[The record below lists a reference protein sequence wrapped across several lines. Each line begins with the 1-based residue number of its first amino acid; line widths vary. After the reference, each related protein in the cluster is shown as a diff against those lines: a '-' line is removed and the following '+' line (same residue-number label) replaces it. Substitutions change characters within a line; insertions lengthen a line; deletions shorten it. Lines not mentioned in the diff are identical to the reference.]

1 MCNQNRAHC
10 GQFENYTKIIEG
22 QLEAMKSE
30 EEKKVK
36 NYTELL
42 KSLSW
47 IQELYR
53 LNECDRP
60 LMVNNIL
67 QNKTEKSESGM

>member
-10 GQFENYTKIIEG
+10 GQFENYTKITEG

-30 EEKKVK
+30 EGENVK

-42 KSLSW
+42 EKLSF

-67 QNKTEKSESGM
+67 QNKTEKSESGI

>member
-1 MCNQNRAHC
+1 
-10 GQFENYTKIIEG
+10 
-22 QLEAMKSE
+22 MKSE
-30 EEKKVK
+30 EGENVK

-42 KSLSW
+42 EKLSF

-67 QNKTEKSESGM
+67 QNKTEKSESGI

>member
-1 MCNQNRAHC
+1 M
-10 GQFENYTKIIEG
+10 IEG

-30 EEKKVK
+30 EGENVK
-36 NYTELL
+36 IYKELL
-42 KSLSW
+42 ESLSW

-67 QNKTEKSESGM
+67 QNKTEKSESGI

>member
-1 MCNQNRAHC
+1 M
-10 GQFENYTKIIEG
+10 IEG

-30 EEKKVK
+30 EGENVK
-36 NYTELL
+36 NYKELL
-42 KSLSW
+42 EKLSF

-67 QNKTEKSESGM
+67 QNKTEKSESGI

>member
-1 MCNQNRAHC
+1 
-10 GQFENYTKIIEG
+10 
-22 QLEAMKSE
+22 MKSE
-30 EEKKVK
+30 EGENVK

>member
-1 MCNQNRAHC
+1 M
-10 GQFENYTKIIEG
+10 IEG

-30 EEKKVK
+30 EGENVK
-36 NYTELL
+36 TYKELFE
-42 KSLSW
+42 SLSW